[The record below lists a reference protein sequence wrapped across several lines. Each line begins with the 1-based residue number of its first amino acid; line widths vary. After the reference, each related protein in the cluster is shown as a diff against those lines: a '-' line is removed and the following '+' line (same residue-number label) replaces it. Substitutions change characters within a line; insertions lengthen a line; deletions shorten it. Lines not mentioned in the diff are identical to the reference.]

1 MRCSRKKC
9 VDGNF
14 TNIARVVCPTCILSE
29 IEAKEAIDKN
39 IADNIQGLR
48 KLGALKEF
56 DKVIESN
63 KIKRVDYDAP
73 EGIREER
80 IRELESEQKPGG
92 TIIGNVYFICA
103 VSKAQVAITMR
114 QEGTKI
120 HMTTSHRGVAQHTPV
135 IEMYSK
141 LMNVLKEEK

>member
-1 MRCSRKKC
+1 MKEPVEFPKC
-9 VDGNF
+9 GTEHDPNKGPDLQAVLNNGPKGEGHSIPMPDAVAPMPLKDF
-14 TNIARVVCPTCILSE
+14 
-29 IEAKEAIDKN
+29 EA
-39 IADNIQGLR
+39 
-48 KLGALKEF
+48 
-56 DKVIESN
+56 
-63 KIKRVDYDAP
+63 
-73 EGIREER
+73 
-80 IRELESEQKPGG
+80 LEKPGG

-141 LMNVLKEEK
+141 LMNVLREEK